1 MKKEKKTEQQE
12 KCFCPYCEE
21 ELIIANFPYCK
32 PCGIVFSRCL
42 KCNITV
48 LDKDAV
54 VCPNCGEPLKR
65 GEKKG

>member
-1 MKKEKKTEQQE
+1 MKKEKKAEKQE

-21 ELIIANFPYCK
+21 ELIVASFPYCK

-54 VCPNCGEPLKR
+54 ICPNCGEPLKQGGKER
-65 GEKKG
+65 